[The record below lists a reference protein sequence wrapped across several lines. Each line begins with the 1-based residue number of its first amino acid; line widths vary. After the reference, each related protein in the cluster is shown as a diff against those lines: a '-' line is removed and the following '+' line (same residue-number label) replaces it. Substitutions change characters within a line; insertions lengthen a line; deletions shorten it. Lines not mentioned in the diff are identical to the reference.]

1 MLEVLILETNQSFQT
16 KLKTFIHNLT
26 LFEEL
31 QLNVISGLDKVHPQE
46 QGLEML
52 ILLALNTADD
62 LNQAKSIHQKMP
74 KANLILYSANKQLLY
89 QGIHQHLCPLDCIQ
103 KSINTSAFFSA
114 IRQNILF
121 VSQNPLSQMPKD
133 SFYYCKVENKIV
145 PIALSE
151 IYYFKLINSNTLQLV
166 FKQGNLR
173 CNGTLKEIENLNLTQ
188 FFRCHRS
195 YILNLP
201 SISFIDLVERK
212 CFFDFSKKDYCPIS
226 TRKIGYLKQYFS
238 KKA

>member
-103 KSINTSAFFSA
+103 KSIDTSAFF
-114 IRQNILF
+114 
-121 VSQNPLSQMPKD
+121 PLSAKISYLYPKIRYPKCPRIV
-133 SFYYCKVENKIV
+133 FIIAKLKIKLC
-145 PIALSE
+145 LS
-151 IYYFKLINSNTLQLV
+151 
-166 FKQGNLR
+166 
-173 CNGTLKEIENLNLTQ
+173 
-188 FFRCHRS
+188 H
-195 YILNLP
+195 
-201 SISFIDLVERK
+201 
-212 CFFDFSKKDYCPIS
+212 
-226 TRKIGYLKQYFS
+226 
-238 KKA
+238 